1 MNNMNTPILY
11 AEGNFTV
18 ETGMLLEQEKLPD
31 TVWYLKLSYIDEKG
45 CEIFVNSITKDSKLK
60 KFITKNIRINDK
72 VFIKGNIWLSDDE
85 NQFSCIHINH
95 IEKVDIDV
103 KQLNDKS
110 LVLNPS

>member
-1 MNNMNTPILY
+1 MTNMNTPILY

-18 ETGMLLEQEKLPD
+18 DSGMLLEQETLPD

-45 CEIFVNSITKDSKLK
+45 SIIFVNSITKDSKLK

-103 KQLNDKS
+103 EKVNDKTPI
-110 LVLNPS
+110 LNAS